1 MQCLGMCPAEVF
13 HTAVVFRFVSKVTS
27 LNAGGNCF
35 FAFSKMN
42 RSEQME
48 HYNAKLMSNLSLL
61 MELLCLQTGV
71 SSVVNS

>member
-1 MQCLGMCPAEVF
+1 MCPAEVF
-13 HTAVVFRFVSKVTS
+13 HTAVVFQFVSQS
-27 LNAGGNCF
+27 LQHLMLVETAI

-48 HYNAKLMSNLSLL
+48 HHNAKLMSNLSLL

>member
-1 MQCLGMCPAEVF
+1 MCPAEAF
-13 HTAVVFRFVSKVTS
+13 HTVVVFQFVSQSYSTY
-27 LNAGGNCF
+27 AGGNCF
-35 FAFSKMN
+35 LAFSKMN

-48 HYNAKLMSNLSLL
+48 HCNAKLMSNLSLL